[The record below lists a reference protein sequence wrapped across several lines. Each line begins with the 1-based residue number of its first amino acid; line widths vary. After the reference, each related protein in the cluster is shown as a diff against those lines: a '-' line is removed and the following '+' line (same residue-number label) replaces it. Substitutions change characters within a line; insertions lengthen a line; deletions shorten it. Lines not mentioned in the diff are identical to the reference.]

1 VKEANALLFW
11 VIGLPMAAIIW
22 IAMVGVEAGVTS
34 LLCAAVSAATMLFIK
49 NRKEN

>member
-11 VIGLPMAAIIW
+11 VVGLPMMAIIW
-22 IAMVGVEAGVTS
+22 IAMVGVEAGVAS
-34 LLCAAVSAATMLFIK
+34 LLCAAVSGAIVLLIK